1 MDTELLLQT
10 GALILLFGCSAFF
23 SSSEVAL
30 FSLKKNKLST
40 VYSRHPMALRYIEF
54 LLQYQKN
61 LLVTI
66 LVGNTAVNVA
76 ASILSVSIILELAE
90 QFSIA
95 PHIALTFEIVVLT
108 FLILIFGE
116 ILPKVAARKNPEKI
130 ARIFSYPLYWINA
143 LLFPLAVF
151 LTQLLSAVFSKL
163 RISDTVGV
171 LSQKDIKNITELG
184 KTKGGLVDD
193 EHDLIQSVLESR
205 ELTVEEI
212 MTPRVD
218 VIAVQENTNL
228 LEFVSLS
235 LSSSHSRIPVY
246 RNSIDTIIGL
256 VYGKDIIP
264 LMGDIK
270 SFEQYSISRFIRPA
284 IFVPAQK
291 KIREMFRDFQEK
303 KIHFAVVVD
312 EFGGTLG
319 VITLED
325 VIQVLIGEDDAEVER
340 GDTLIL
346 KLREGVYE
354 VDARARLSVI
364 FEYLK
369 IPFVESEYEADTV
382 GGLILERAGR
392 IPQKG
397 FSIECSNFRLTV
409 LERSQNR
416 LTKIQF
422 YKTK

>member
-1 MDTELLLQT
+1 M
-10 GALILLFGCSAFF
+10 FGCSAFF

-143 LLFPLAVF
+143 LLFPLAEF

>member
-143 LLFPLAVF
+143 LLFPLAEF

>member
-1 MDTELLLQT
+1 M
-10 GALILLFGCSAFF
+10 FGCSAFF

-30 FSLKKNKLST
+30 FSLQRNKLTSNF
-40 VYSRHPMALRYIEF
+40 SRYPLALRYIDY

-66 LVGNTAVNVA
+66 LVGNTVVNVA
-76 ASILSVSIILELAE
+76 ASILSVSLVMQLADD
-90 QFSIA
+90 FSIPA
-95 PHIALTFEIVVLT
+95 HIALSFEIIVLT

-116 ILPKVAARKNPEKI
+116 IIPKVAARKNSVKLS
-130 ARIFSYPLYWINA
+130 RFFSYPLYWMNA
-143 LLFPLAVF
+143 VLFPLAEF
-151 LTQLLSAVFSKL
+151 LTQILSAVFSKI
-163 RISDTVGV
+163 RIADTGGT
-171 LSQKDIKNITELG
+171 LSQNDIKNITELG
-184 KTKGGLVDD
+184 KKKGGLVDD

-205 ELTVEEI
+205 ELSVEEI

-218 VIAVQENTNL
+218 IIAVHENTNL
-228 LEFVSLS
+228 KEFVSLS
-235 LSSSHSRIPVY
+235 LSSSHSRIPVF

-264 LMGDIK
+264 LMGDLK

-325 VIQVLIGEDDAEVER
+325 VIQVLIGEDDAELER

-354 VDARARLSVI
+354 VAAGARLSVI
-364 FEYLK
+364 FEYLN
-369 IPFVESEYEADTV
+369 IPFSESEYEADTI

-392 IPQKG
+392 IPEKG

-409 LERSQNR
+409 LERDQNR

-422 YKTK
+422 YKTR

>member
-1 MDTELLLQT
+1 
-10 GALILLFGCSAFF
+10 
-23 SSSEVAL
+23 
-30 FSLKKNKLST
+30 
-40 VYSRHPMALRYIEF
+40 MALRYIEF

-143 LLFPLAVF
+143 LLFPLAEF

-364 FEYLK
+364 FDYLK

>member
-1 MDTELLLQT
+1 
-10 GALILLFGCSAFF
+10 
-23 SSSEVAL
+23 
-30 FSLKKNKLST
+30 
-40 VYSRHPMALRYIEF
+40 MALRYIEF

-143 LLFPLAVF
+143 LLFPLAEF

>member
-1 MDTELLLQT
+1 MDSDLFIQI
-10 GALILLFGCSAFF
+10 GALVLLFGCSAFF

-30 FSLKKNKLST
+30 FSLQRNKLTSNF
-40 VYSRHPMALRYIEF
+40 SRYPLALRYIDY

-61 LLVTI
+61 LLVSI
-66 LVGNTAVNVA
+66 LVGNTIVNVA
-76 ASILSVSIILELAE
+76 ASILSVSIVMK
-90 QFSIA
+90 IA
-95 PHIALTFEIVVLT
+95 GNFNIPAHIALTVEIIILT
-108 FLILIFGE
+108 ILILIFGE
-116 ILPKVAARKNPEKI
+116 IIPKVAARKNPVLLS
-130 ARIFSYPLYWINA
+130 RFFSYPLYWINA
-143 LLFPLAVF
+143 LLFPLSEF
-151 LTQLLSAVFSKL
+151 LTQLLSAFFSKV
-163 RISDTVGV
+163 RIADSVGA
-171 LSQKDIKNITELG
+171 LTQSDIKNITEIG
-184 KTKGGLVDD
+184 RKKGGLVDD

-218 VIAVQENTNL
+218 VIAVPENTNL
-228 LEFVSLS
+228 KEFVTLS

-246 RNSIDTIIGL
+246 RNSVDTIIGL

-264 LMGDIK
+264 LMGDLK

-312 EFGGTLG
+312 EFGGTMG

-325 VIQVLIGEDDAEVER
+325 VIQVLIGEDDAEAER
-340 GDTLIL
+340 GDELII

-354 VDARARLSVI
+354 VDAGARLQVI

-369 IPFVESEYEADTV
+369 IPFSENEYEADTV

-392 IPQKG
+392 IPEKG
-397 FSIECSNFRLTV
+397 YSIECGNFRLTV
-409 LERSQNR
+409 LERDQNR